1 VNNLIAYV
9 IDNFR
14 VVGGKLERLVD
25 ETWVDTTTYA
35 DQKRIKVNGVMIK
48 REEVTRILE
57 CNAQPLEEET
67 AAWSAKA
74 QVRLQRQMDSNRI
87 ERALFRKE
95 ARELNSR
102 NELFEEMIKLLESS
116 KIGTPAPPIKWD
128 KDGPVLCLA
137 LNDIHYGEKVALAN
151 NSVDTTVISKRLYK
165 YVREAIAVAGAFGC
179 KRAMVF
185 MLGDMTNSSRR
196 PSEYL
201 SNEFTTSHAAV
212 NAIEITSQII
222 SLLSHHFSVTD
233 VVSVC
238 GNESSIRLSDN
249 QFGFEP
255 KMLMSNFDYII
266 HEALRAIFPS
276 VRFSDWGN
284 PLERI
289 VSLHG
294 RNILLTHGITLARK
308 SPEHQMLHYKTK
320 YGSDVHYIISG
331 HVHEACNTPFFS
343 RAGSPIGSNAF
354 SELSLGIPV
363 SVPSQTF
370 HIVRSS
376 GIVSIPVDLSFGC
389 DEFFK
394 FTAPPTDEAVIS
406 TKLDLG

>member
-1 VNNLIAYV
+1 MSDLIAYV

-25 ETWVDTTTYA
+25 EVWVDTTTYA
-35 DQKRIKVNGVMIK
+35 DQKRIRVNGAMVK
-48 REEVTRILE
+48 REEVMRILE
-57 CNAQPLEEET
+57 ENAQPLEEET
-67 AAWSAKA
+67 EAWSAKA
-74 QVRLQRQMDSNRI
+74 QARLQKQLDGNRI

-102 NELFEEMIKLLESS
+102 NELFSEMISLLEDA
-116 KIGTPAPPIKWD
+116 KIEPIAAPVKLD
-128 KDGPVLCLA
+128 KDSPVLCLA
-137 LNDIHYGEKVALAN
+137 LNDIHWGEKVALAN
-151 NSVDTTVISKRLYK
+151 NLVDTKVISQRLYK
-165 YVREAIAVAGAFGC
+165 YVREAIVVAESFGC

-185 MLGDMTNSSRR
+185 MLGDMVNSSRR

-201 SNEFTTSHAAV
+201 SNEFTTSHATV
-212 NAIEITSQII
+212 NAIEVTSQII
-222 SLLSHHFSVTD
+222 STLSHHFTVTD
-233 VVSVC
+233 VVSVL
-238 GNESSIRLSDN
+238 GNESTIRMNDN

-266 HEALRAIFPS
+266 HESLRAIFPTIK
-276 VRFSDWGN
+276 FSEWGN

-294 RNILLTHGITLARK
+294 RNMLLTHGITLARK

-320 YGSDVHYIISG
+320 YGSDLHYIISG

-343 RAGSPIGSNAF
+343 RAGSTIGSNAF

-389 DEFFK
+389 DEFFR